1 MNQLASNV
9 DPQPR
14 QKHTPSAQESIAACK
29 SLFNGSATRCQLR
42 KMFNELP
49 DKSRGLVLI
58 AGGLPASNYTREF
71 ESFDD
76 LELQKIRIG
85 MQYLKDLTV
94 TFDGKVGDVRRL
106 KHYQFSNTH

>member
-1 MNQLASNV
+1 MSQLASRAV
-9 DPQPR
+9 KPA
-14 QKHTPSAQESIAACK
+14 HESIAECK
-29 SLFNGSATRCQLR
+29 SLFSGAATRCQLK
-42 KMFNELP
+42 KMFNALP

-58 AGGLPASNYTREF
+58 AGGLPARDYSRSF

-76 LELQKIRIG
+76 IELQKIRTG

-94 TFDGKVGDVRRL
+94 TFDNQLGDVRRL